1 MTPGSTRT
9 DIENTVAH
17 AARLAESALADA
29 DGADFRT
36 RWKGLAARGVWDAP
50 APDSGAGRLGP
61 VTGAVA
67 TVEGIGRAG
76 TAAGLCYA
84 MASQRFG
91 IQFPLLSVLG
101 EDGPRRLGDTGSG
114 DVLLCHALT
123 EEGGGSDPLS
133 MSTRAELQED
143 GGYLLTGTKSFVTA
157 APVAD
162 VALVFAR
169 TAAERSPFA
178 LSAFLVDLR
187 SSGVEQSAPFP
198 KTALT
203 EVPMGSITFHGVR
216 LGPDRMVGEEG
227 AGLGLLTLTTA
238 WERALLLSYALGPMR
253 RVLDR
258 TVEWSATRQH
268 FGRRMGAS
276 HIVAARVADMALAL
290 YRSRELVYRMA
301 ARLDAGERPRQ
312 LASDAALTKISVAE
326 DYLLFSQQAA
336 RLGGVRSFIEDSGL
350 TADLTS
356 PMAASTYAGPN
367 DLLRITVARELGLPV
382 EN

>member
-1 MTPGSTRT
+1 
-9 DIENTVAH
+9 
-17 AARLAESALADA
+17 
-29 DGADFRT
+29 
-36 RWKGLAARGVWDAP
+36 
-50 APDSGAGRLGP
+50 
-61 VTGAVA
+61 
-67 TVEGIGRAG
+67 
-76 TAAGLCYA
+76 
-84 MASQRFG
+84 
-91 IQFPLLSVLG
+91 
-101 EDGPRRLGDTGSG
+101 
-114 DVLLCHALT
+114 
-123 EEGGGSDPLS
+123 
-133 MSTRAELQED
+133 
-143 GGYLLTGTKSFVTA
+143 
-157 APVAD
+157 
-162 VALVFAR
+162 
-169 TAAERSPFA
+169 
-178 LSAFLVDLR
+178 
-187 SSGVEQSAPFP
+187 
-198 KTALT
+198 
-203 EVPMGSITFHGVR
+203 
-216 LGPDRMVGEEG
+216 
-227 AGLGLLTLTTA
+227 
-238 WERALLLSYALGPMR
+238 MR